1 MRCRQILIKHAGSKR
16 ATNVERKPVT
26 RSLDVAMGLALS
38 TLRKLS
44 DGDAFVP
51 LCRQISECPSKLKG
65 GEMAGDVGWLDRE
78 KGADVVQDPT
88 GASTAPILAATVIA
102 AAFALKQDETSDL
115 VISEEGIH
123 ILQRT
128 A

>member
-1 MRCRQILIKHAGSKR
+1 M
-16 ATNVERKPVT
+16 T

-65 GEMAGDVGWLDRE
+65 GDLAGDVGWLDRE
-78 KGADVVQDPT
+78 KGADVVQDQNKT
-88 GASTAPILAATVIA
+88 GASTAPVLPSTVLA
-102 AAFALKQDETSDL
+102 AAFALKPDEMSDL
-115 VISEEGIH
+115 VVSEEGIH
-123 ILQRT
+123 ILQRI